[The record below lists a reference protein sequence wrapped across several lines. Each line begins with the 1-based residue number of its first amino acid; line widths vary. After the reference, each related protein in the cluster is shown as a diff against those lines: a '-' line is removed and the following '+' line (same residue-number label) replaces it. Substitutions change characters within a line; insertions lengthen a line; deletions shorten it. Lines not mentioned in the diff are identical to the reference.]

1 MLTDDNFFS
10 SISELAA
17 LLKARRISPVE
28 LTEGYLERLERIGTH
43 LGAVA
48 AVMRKS
54 ALREAR
60 AAEQE
65 IRSGRY
71 RGPLHGIPYGAKD
84 LLATRNARTTWG
96 AAPYKDQQFEEDATV
111 VRKLRE
117 AGAILVA
124 KLAMIELAGG
134 MGYNE
139 AGASLTGACRTP
151 WNTEFWSGGSSSGPG
166 AAVAAGLVA
175 FSIGSETS
183 GSIITPAA
191 FCGVTG
197 LRPTYGRVSR
207 HGAMALSW
215 TLDKLGP
222 MCRTAEDCGIVLK
235 AIAGRDPLDPSSK
248 SAPNE
253 VATALGKLEQAAL
266 SNTKRTRGRW
276 VSPSELYSLLGF
288 TTTPLMGNEGPLG
301 KLNSTTGKRRIA
313 VMKDSYEKAQPAV
326 RENFLRAL
334 EVLRKLADVEIEMDV
349 RLPDFPY
356 SAAVG
361 TIVDAEG
368 ASAFRELIE
377 TGRVKELASP
387 SGRTGGYAASLV
399 TAVDYLHAMRLRA
412 PMHRAWNEMFSKYAL
427 LVAPARA
434 SVAYP
439 INKTFDQAYT
449 DVAASS
455 PIGASNLVG
464 VPAIAV
470 PNGFGENNLPT
481 GIQFIGPAWSE
492 NALID
497 IAASYQ
503 QATGWHKRKPVLST

>member
-1 MLTDDNFFS
+1 MLTDDTFFLS
-10 SISELAA
+10 VSELAA
-17 LLKARRISPVE
+17 QLKARRVSPVE
-28 LTEGYLERLERIGTH
+28 LTEGYLARLEKFGPR

-48 AVMRKS
+48 TVLRES
-54 ALREAR
+54 ALAEAR
-60 AAEQE
+60 AAERE
-65 IRSGRY
+65 IRAGRY

-84 LLATRNARTTWG
+84 LLATRGAPTTWG
-96 AAPYKDQQFEEDATV
+96 AAPYKDQQFDYDATV
-111 VRKLRE
+111 IRKLRE

-124 KLAMIELAGG
+124 KLAMVELAGG

-139 AGASLTGACRTP
+139 ASASLTGACRTP

-222 MCRTAEDCGIVLK
+222 MCRTAEDCGIVLG
-235 AIAGRDPLDPSSK
+235 AIAGRDPLDPTSK
-248 SAPNE
+248 PAPSE
-253 VATALGKLEQAAL
+253 IATALSKLEEAAF
-266 SNTKRTRGRW
+266 SNTKRMSGRW
-276 VSPSELYSLLGF
+276 VLPSSELYSLLGF
-288 TTTPLMGNEGPLG
+288 TPTPLLGAEGPLAKQNQTNG
-301 KLNSTTGKRRIA
+301 KQRIA
-313 VMKDSYEKAQPAV
+313 VMKDSYEKAQAPV

-334 EVLRKLADVEIEMDV
+334 DVLRRFVDVEMDV
-349 RLPDFPY
+349 KLPDFPY
-356 SAAVG
+356 GAAVG

-377 TGRVKELASP
+377 SGRVKELASP
-387 SGRTGGYAASLV
+387 TGRVGGYAASLV
-399 TAVDYLHAMRLRA
+399 TAVDYLHAMRLRQ
-412 PMHRAWNEMFSKYAL
+412 PMRRAWNEMFSKYDL

-434 SVAYP
+434 TVAYP
-439 INKTFDQAYT
+439 VNKTFDQAYPDIT
-449 DVAASS
+449 ASS

-464 VPAIAV
+464 VPAISI
-470 PNGFGENNLPT
+470 PNGFGDNNLPT

-492 NALID
+492 QAIID
-497 IAASYQ
+497 IATRYQ
-503 QATGWHKRKPVLST
+503 RATDWHKRKPNL